1 MRRLL
6 RTLQRLASP
15 SEATIGSPESPVAAK
30 SVQAKE
36 YGVPDEAPRARVALH
51 ETAQS
56 NKARFERTTFEFC

>member
-1 MRRLL
+1 
-6 RTLQRLASP
+6 
-15 SEATIGSPESPVAAK
+15 
-30 SVQAKE
+30 VQSKE